1 MQINLIVMENM
12 TMKKSIVVSTSST
25 KFSALAFKEDLKDS
39 IKKVA
44 ALGFDGAEL
53 AVRNPKNVDL
63 KNMINLLKENNLE
76 VPAIGTGQAYG
87 EEGLSFSNPDEK
99 IRRMA
104 VERIKDQIVFASHF
118 NAIVIIGLIRGI
130 IEENIDRVDAENW
143 TIDSLK
149 ECTKFAKKYN
159 IRLTLEPVNRY
170 ESNFINTLEEGIEF
184 IKRVGA
190 PNLGILADTFHMNI
204 EEISIYD
211 SIIKAKDYI
220 THVHFADSNR
230 WAPGCGHLDFAK
242 IVQTLKKIDYRG
254 YVSAEILPLPDPDN
268 CARLTAEHLNSIK
281 F

>member
-1 MQINLIVMENM
+1 MI
-12 TMKKSIVVSTSST
+12 KKSIVVSTSST

-44 ALGFDGAEL
+44 DLGFDGAEL

-63 KNMINLLKENNLE
+63 ENMISLLKENHLE

-87 EEGLSFSNPDEK
+87 EEGLSFSNPDKK
-99 IRRMA
+99 IRKMA

-118 NAIVIIGLIRGI
+118 NAIVIIGLIRGT
-130 IEENIDRVDAENW
+130 IEENVVRVDAENW
-143 TIDSLK
+143 SIDCLR
-149 ECTKFAKKYN
+149 ECAEFAKDYN
-159 IRLTLEPVNRY
+159 IRLSLEPVNRY

-190 PNLGILADTFHMNI
+190 TNLGILADTFHMNI

-242 IVQTLKKIDYRG
+242 IVQTLKKIGYQG

-268 CARLTAEHLNSIK
+268 CARLTAEHLNKIE

>member
-1 MQINLIVMENM
+1 
-12 TMKKSIVVSTSST
+12 MKKSIVVSTSST
-25 KFSALAFKEDLKDS
+25 KFSALAFKENLKDS

-44 ALGFDGAEL
+44 DLGFDGAEL
-53 AVRNPKNVDL
+53 AVRNPKDL
-63 KNMINLLKENNLE
+63 KVENVIKIIKENHLE

-87 EEGLSFSNPDEK
+87 EEGLSFSDPNKK
-99 IRRMA
+99 IRKMA

-118 NAIVIIGLIRGI
+118 NAIVIIGLIRGK
-130 IEENIDRVDAENW
+130 IEESVNRAEAEKW
-143 TIDSLK
+143 TIDCLK
-149 ECTKFAKKYN
+149 ECTEFAQEYN

-170 ESNFINTLEEGIEF
+170 ESNFINTLDEGIKF

-211 SIIKAKDYI
+211 SIIKAKNYI

-242 IVQTLKKIDYRG
+242 IVQTLKKINYQG

-268 CARLTAEHLNSIK
+268 CARLTVEHLNKIE

>member
-1 MQINLIVMENM
+1 
-12 TMKKSIVVSTSST
+12 MKKSIVVSTSST
-25 KFSALAFKEDLKDS
+25 KFSALAFKENLKDS

-44 ALGFDGAEL
+44 DLGFDGAEL
-53 AVRNPKNVDL
+53 AVRNPKDL
-63 KNMINLLKENNLE
+63 KIEDVINIIKKNKLE

-87 EEGLSFSNPDEK
+87 EEGLSFSDPDKK
-99 IRRMA
+99 IRKMA

-118 NAIVIIGLIRGI
+118 NAIVIIGLIRGK
-130 IEENIDRVDAENW
+130 IEENVNRAEAEKW
-143 TIDSLK
+143 TIDCLK
-149 ECTKFAKKYN
+149 ECTEFAQEYN

-170 ESNFINTLEEGIEF
+170 ESNFINTLDEGIKF

-204 EEISIYD
+204 EEVSIYD
-211 SIIKAKDYI
+211 SIVQAKDYI

-230 WAPGCGHLDFAK
+230 WAPGCGHLDFAQ
-242 IVQTLKKIDYRG
+242 IVQTLKKINYQG

-268 CARLTAEHLNSIK
+268 CARLTAEHLNKIE